1 MIQTINKAAL
11 YARYISDNQ
20 RSESIDA
27 QLRAMQNYCQQNY
40 IVFNII
46 PDPCCDRHME
56 NNNYGLTLTPRR
68 ITILSV
74 IFFQLCGVFGGT

>member
-1 MIQTINKAAL
+1 MIHTINKAAL
-11 YARYISDNQ
+11 YARYSSDNQ

-46 PDPCCDRHME
+46 PDPW
-56 NNNYGLTLTPRR
+56 L
-68 ITILSV
+68 
-74 IFFQLCGVFGGT
+74 

>member
-1 MIQTINKAAL
+1 MARKMKTMDGNNKAAL

-46 PDPCCDRHME
+46 PDPW
-56 NNNYGLTLTPRR
+56 L
-68 ITILSV
+68 
-74 IFFQLCGVFGGT
+74 